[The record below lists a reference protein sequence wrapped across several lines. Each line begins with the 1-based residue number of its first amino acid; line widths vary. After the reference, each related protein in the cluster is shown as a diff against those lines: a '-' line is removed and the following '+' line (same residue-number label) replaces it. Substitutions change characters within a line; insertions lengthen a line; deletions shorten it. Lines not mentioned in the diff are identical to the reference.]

1 VNPRQRR
8 RQRRRIAEDPELYAL
23 RGNTVIAAVVVI
35 AVLLLEAVVVVALG
49 GWFDVLGAVAVCGAV
64 TTALVARHTFRVRL
78 AVRRQEWFDADPS
91 AAIREDIADAF
102 DVPDELVAP
111 PPAPGPDAETRAY
124 FEHEFKPHA
133 EFVARQLTDFMH
145 REGSLPP
152 SMTLRLPGSTDD
164 VLDGYESRFGGS
176 DV

>member
-1 VNPRQRR
+1 MNPRQRR

-23 RGNTVIAAVVVI
+23 RGNMIIATIVMI
-35 AVLLLEAVVVVALG
+35 AVLPLEAVVAVALG
-49 GWFDVLGAVAVCGAV
+49 GWFDVLGAVAVCGAA

-78 AVRRQEWFDADPS
+78 AVRRQEWYNEDPS

-102 DVPDELVAP
+102 DLPDELVAL
-111 PPAPGPDAETRAY
+111 PPAPGLDAETRAH

-145 REGSLPP
+145 RKGSLPP

-164 VLDGYESRFGGS
+164 VLDEHESQFGGG
-176 DV
+176 DA